1 MALEFIKL
9 LDALAECIGDLPRMV
24 GTEAVNFSKE
34 RFVQQNWYDTAPIP
48 WPKRK
53 HDRRGGE
60 KRQQGAVLVD
70 SGRLK
75 RSIRIVSVSPSA
87 VVIGTDVPYA
97 QMHND
102 GFKGE
107 ENVKAHPYHVKART
121 EKVKEH
127 QRKMKIKYKDG
138 TEKEK
143 TVTVKAHK
151 RHVKAHIKNI
161 GEHTRK
167 MDMPR
172 RRFLGESAE
181 LNRRI
186 EKLITDTFV
195 EAIKNASTPY

>member
-1 MALEFIKL
+1 MALEFVKI
-9 LDALAECIGDLPRMV
+9 LDALAESIGDLPRMV

-34 RFVQQNWYDTAPIP
+34 RFLQQNWYDTAPIP
-48 WPKRK
+48 WPLRR
-53 HDRRGGE
+53 HLRRGGK

-75 RSIRIVSVSPSA
+75 RSIRIVSVSGTA
-87 VVIGTDVPYA
+87 VIIGTDVPYA

-102 GFKGE
+102 GFKGK
-107 ENVKAHPYHVKART
+107 ENVKAYR
-121 EKVKEH
+121 
-127 QRKMKIKYKDG
+127 QR
-138 TEKEK
+138 
-143 TVTVKAHK
+143 VKAHRRK
-151 RHVKAHIKNI
+151 ITVKTKKGGTKKKVVQVKAH
-161 GEHTRK
+161 TRTIAAHQRNV
-167 MDMPR
+167 DMPR

>member
-1 MALEFIKL
+1 MALEFVKI

-48 WPKRK
+48 WPLRR
-53 HDRRGGE
+53 HLRRGGK

-75 RSIRIVSVSPSA
+75 RSIRIVSVSPNA

-102 GFKGE
+102 GFKGTE
-107 ENVKAHPYHVKART
+107 NVWAHRQNVKAHRRKVKVKAKKGGT
-121 EKVKEH
+121 KKKVV
-127 QRKMKIKYKDG
+127 Q
-138 TEKEK
+138 
-143 TVTVKAHK
+143 VKAHT
-151 RHVKAHIKNI
+151 RNIAAHQR
-161 GEHTRK
+161 EV
-167 MDMPR
+167 DMPR